1 MTKKTT
7 PQEEEES
14 KFGIEKVAELSID
27 DMDLVDI
34 LSHDKTVIS
43 DEMHQKSMAN

>member
-7 PQEEEES
+7 PQEEES

-43 DEMHQKSMAN
+43 DEMPQKSMAN

>member
-1 MTKKTT
+1 MTKQTA
-7 PQEEEES
+7 QEEES

-34 LSHDKTVIS
+34 LSHDKTVS
-43 DEMHQKSMAN
+43 GDYLLQKR